1 MLKNHSRAVA
11 TTIFTADLIVT
22 LCSFFAAFGLIDAAA
37 PMGTVQTLLPIE
49 NYLWLLLFIV
59 PVWAM
64 FLQWSGTYQSH
75 RTKPIG
81 QDLWQISRAAVL
93 GAVALFAF
101 VGLMKASHISRPFL
115 FAFSMVN
122 LVALVLLRIALRTTA
137 HAVRARG
144 LNTRSVLIVG
154 TGPGAQAHSER
165 IAANPQW
172 GHRLA
177 GYIML
182 DEIPVADAAPK
193 DKILGNPSS
202 IRRVLCEYVVDEVVV
217 AVPPEHFSNIE
228 PLLMEC
234 EQVGVKTRLALDFP
248 HRIARME
255 VEEMDGY
262 PMLTFSTTP
271 AEDASMMTKRAMD
284 IVFSSLFL
292 LTFSWLYAAIA
303 LVIKLTS
310 KGPVLFRQERVGM
323 NGRRFTFYKFRSMVI
338 DADRRK
344 EELQHLNEMDGPVF
358 KIKNDPRVTR
368 VGRFLRKF
376 SLDELPQMWNVL
388 KGDMSLVGPRP
399 PVPAEVEKYEF
410 WARRRLSI
418 RPGLTCLWQIS
429 GRNSIN
435 FQQWMELDLQY
446 IDNWTLGLDF
456 KILLKTVPAVLGGR
470 GAS

>member
-1 MLKNHSRAVA
+1 MLKSHSRAVA

-22 LCSFFAAFGLIDAAA
+22 LSSFFAAYGLIDAAK
-37 PMGTVQTLLPIE
+37 PIGTFQMLLPIE
-49 NYLWLLLFIV
+49 HYLWLLLFVI
-59 PVWAM
+59 PIWAM
-64 FLQWSGTYQSH
+64 SLQWSGTYQSH
-75 RTKPIG
+75 RTKPIA
-81 QDLWQISRAAVL
+81 QDIWQVSRAAIL
-93 GAVALFAF
+93 GGVALFAF

-115 FAFSMVN
+115 FAFSTVN
-122 LVALVLLRIALRTTA
+122 LVALVLVRICLRTTA
-137 HAVRARG
+137 QAVRARG
-144 LNTRSVLIVG
+144 LNTRAVLIVG
-154 TGPGAQAHSER
+154 TGPGALAHSER
-165 IAANPQW
+165 IAANPHW

-177 GYIML
+177 GYITVEDL
-182 DEIPVADAAPK
+182 PTVTTAPPQ
-193 DKILGNPSS
+193 KILGNTAS
-202 IRRVLCEYVVDEVVV
+202 IRRVLREYVVDEVVV
-217 AVPPEHFSNIE
+217 AVPPDRLAGIE

-234 EQVGVKTRLALDFP
+234 EQVGVTTRLALVFP

-255 VEEMDGY
+255 VEDMDGY

-271 AEDASMMTKRAMD
+271 AEDASMMTKRSMD
-284 IVFSSLFL
+284 IVFSSLCL
-292 LTFSWLYAAIA
+292 LSFSWLYGLIAAA
-303 LVIKLTS
+303 IKLTS
-310 KGPVLFRQERVGM
+310 RGAGLFRQERVGM

-338 DADRRK
+338 DVDRRK

-358 KIKNDPRVTR
+358 KIKNDPRVTSI
-368 VGRFLRKF
+368 GRFLRKF
-376 SLDELPQMWNVL
+376 SLDELPQLWNVL

-399 PVPAEVEKYEF
+399 PVPSEVEKYEF

-446 IDNWTLGLDF
+446 IDNWTLRLDF